1 MVPVDYLQNQR
12 PGKVSPSNTFGVRIE
27 EGRDLQQDL
36 ELFVA
41 R

>member
-1 MVPVDYLQNQR
+1 MEVRAL
-12 PGKVSPSNTFGVRIE
+12 GVRIE

-41 R
+41 

>member
-1 MVPVDYLQNQR
+1 MEARAL
-12 PGKVSPSNTFGVRIE
+12 GVRIE